1 MTKHLSVSGIM
12 KKEIH
17 CVDAD
22 RRVSEVAQ
30 EMRQLHI
37 GAVMVKRGSEMAGIF
52 TERDLLNRVVGMGTD
67 PASIPVSA
75 VMTAKFM
82 CVSPDATVEVAAFLM
97 HKRGFRHL
105 PVKDEAGDVVG
116 ILSVRDVLAALA
128 PEGGVAS
135 KP

>member
-1 MTKHLSVSGIM
+1 MKHQSVSEIM
-12 KKEIH
+12 KREMH

-22 RRVSEVAQ
+22 RRVSEVAR
-30 EMRQLHI
+30 EMYRLHV
-37 GAVMVKRGSEMAGIF
+37 GAVMVKRGAEMAGIF
-52 TERDLLNRVVGMGTD
+52 TERDLLNRVVGVGTD

-82 CVSPDATVEVAAFLM
+82 TVSPDATVEVAAFLM

-105 PVKDEAGDVVG
+105 PVKDETGAVVG
-116 ILSVRDVLAALA
+116 ILSVRDVLAVLA
-128 PEGGVAS
+128 PEGGVPT